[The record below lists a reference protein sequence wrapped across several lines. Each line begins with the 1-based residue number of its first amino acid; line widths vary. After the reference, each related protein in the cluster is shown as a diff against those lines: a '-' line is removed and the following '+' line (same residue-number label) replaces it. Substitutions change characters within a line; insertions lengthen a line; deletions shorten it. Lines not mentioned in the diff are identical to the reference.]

1 VIAFLRVLGIMNAT
15 VWFGAALFFTFGIA
29 PAFFSPEM
37 KQLLG
42 NIYSGLVAQL
52 VLERYFVLHY
62 CCGGIALLHQLAE
75 WVYLGKRLHRFTFGL
90 LITVLLLAIGG
101 GAALAP
107 RLKELHRIKY
117 SPQSSAVQKEEA
129 AASFR
134 TWHGVSQ
141 GANLL
146 LLVGLA
152 VFAWRL
158 SIPAANGPRFTPG
171 KFRS

>member
-1 VIAFLRVLGIMNAT
+1 MLGIMNAA

-37 KQLLG
+37 KRLLG
-42 NIYSGLVAQL
+42 DIYSGLVAQL

-90 LITVLLLAIGG
+90 LVIVLLLAICG

-107 RLKELHRIKY
+107 R
-117 SPQSSAVQKEEA
+117 
-129 AASFR
+129 
-134 TWHGVSQ
+134 
-141 GANLL
+141 
-146 LLVGLA
+146 
-152 VFAWRL
+152 
-158 SIPAANGPRFTPG
+158 
-171 KFRS
+171 

>member
-37 KQLLG
+37 KRLLG
-42 NIYSGLVAQL
+42 DIYSGLVAEL

-62 CCGGIALLHQLAE
+62 CCGAIAVMHQLAE

-90 LITVLLLAIGG
+90 LVAILLLAIAG
-101 GAALAP
+101 GAVLAP
-107 RLKELHRIKY
+107 RLKELHRIRY
-117 SPQSSAVQKEEA
+117 SQQAAPAEKEEA
-129 AASFR
+129 RATFK

-141 GANLL
+141 VMNILL
-146 LLVGLA
+146 IAGLA

-158 SIPAANGPRFTPG
+158 SIPPTNGPRFTPG